1 MNLPEQVRQFFSMET
16 LAAAGQAILFLVI
29 GYLVLKLFV
38 FLLGRIVGRRL
49 SEQMTMV
56 VRKVIMYTGMVVV
69 IILVLSQLGLDLAAL
84 LGAAGIAG
92 IAIGFAAQTSV
103 SNIISGFF
111 LISEKPFEIGDVVRI
126 GSTRGIVM
134 AIDLLSI
141 KVRTFDN
148 QFIRIPNETIVKTE
162 VTNITRF
169 PIRRMNFDLRLPFS
183 VELQTVKELLLSI
196 AKTNVYCL
204 DDPEPFFIVKEFGLY
219 GVEVLFG
226 VWFQK
231 SDFVAVK
238 NSVSEAILS
247 AFRAEGIEIPIPFHP
262 GSGIQTRG
270 GTT

>member
-1 MNLPEQVRQFFSMET
+1 MNFPEPVRQFFSIET
-16 LAAAGQAILFLVI
+16 LAAAGQGLLFLII
-29 GYLVLKLFV
+29 GYLALKLFV
-38 FLLGRIVGRRL
+38 FLLGRIFGRRL
-49 SEQMTMV
+49 SDQMTMV
-56 VRKVIMYTGMVVV
+56 VRKLIMYTGMAVV
-69 IILVLSQLGLDLAAL
+69 IILVLARLGFDLAAL

-126 GSTRGIVM
+126 GTTTGIVM

-162 VTNITRF
+162 VTNVTRF

-183 VELQTVKELLLSI
+183 VELATVKELLLDI
-196 AKTNVYCL
+196 AEANVYCL
-204 DDPEPFFIVKEFGLY
+204 DDPEPFFVVKEFGLY

-247 AFRAEGIEIPIPFHP
+247 AFKTAGIEIPVPFHP
-262 GSGIQTRG
+262 AAGDSKV
-270 GTT
+270 